1 MCCAFLLV
9 DVMRLKRVV
18 NRASPASK
26 SKDKKTDAI
35 ISRYASGTSLSF
47 NTRDSNMCALF
58 ASRIK

>member
-1 MCCAFLLV
+1 
-9 DVMRLKRVV
+9 MRLKRVV

-47 NTRDSNMCALF
+47 NSRDANMCA
-58 ASRIK
+58 AHSMS